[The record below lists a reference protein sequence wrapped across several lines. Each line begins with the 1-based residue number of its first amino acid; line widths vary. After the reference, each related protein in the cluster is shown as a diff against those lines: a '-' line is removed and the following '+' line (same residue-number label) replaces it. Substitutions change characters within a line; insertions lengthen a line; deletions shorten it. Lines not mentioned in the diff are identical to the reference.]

1 MAQKTIVQLIDDLDG
16 STSGDI
22 ESVQFS
28 LDGVNYEIDLN
39 EDNAAS
45 LRSELERFIGAARRT
60 GGRVRRNVPGA
71 GKSGDVRSREE
82 TKAIRDWAK
91 ANGHDV
97 SERGRLSS
105 NIVEAYEAA
114 QAAPKAKTKG
124 RAKAKTAFSG

>member
-16 STSGDI
+16 STDGDI

-39 EDNAAS
+39 EENAAS
-45 LRSELERFIGAARRT
+45 LRGELERFIGSARRT
-60 GGRVRRNVPGA
+60 GGRIRRNAPGA
-71 GKSGDVRSREE
+71 KSGDARSREE

-105 NIVEAYEAA
+105 TIVEAYEAA
-114 QAAPKAKTKG
+114 QAAPKAKAKG
-124 RAKAKTAFSG
+124 RGRAKTAFSG

>member
-1 MAQKTIVQLIDDLDG
+1 MAEKTIVQLIDDLDG
-16 STSGDI
+16 STGGDI

-39 EDNAAS
+39 EENAAT
-45 LRSELERFIGAARRT
+45 LRGELERFISAARRT
-60 GGRVRRNVPGA
+60 GGRVRRNAAGA
-71 GKSGDVRSREE
+71 GKSGDARSREE

-91 ANGHDV
+91 ANGHEV

-105 NIVEAYEAA
+105 TIVEAYEAA
-114 QAAPKAKTKG
+114 QAAPKSKAKG